1 MQICNL
7 GKHCQDTSMKA
18 DQFIFS
24 TVIRERVSSFS
35 SMQLRW
41 MMIMTVK
48 QCERPYAIDLYS

>member
-1 MQICNL
+1 
-7 GKHCQDTSMKA
+7 MKA